1 MYYLCSKA
9 KYKLITSYCIFESI
23 NFLKTFDVQRFI
35 FVLYIYISL
44 VSILAFEKVNTSSLC
59 FPFTILFYS
68 YRILKKV
75 KMDNIYIYIY
85 IYIYMIFFS
94 VLLFFCTPHL
104 LSSSFPSSDK
114 IKLRG
119 I

>member
-1 MYYLCSKA
+1 MYYLYSKA

-44 VSILAFEKVNTSSLC
+44 VSILAFGKVNTSSLC
-59 FPFTILFYS
+59 FPFTILFDS
-68 YRILKKV
+68 Y
-75 KMDNIYIYIY
+75 IYIYIY

-114 IKLRG
+114 IKMRG
-119 I
+119 IFNSYFIE